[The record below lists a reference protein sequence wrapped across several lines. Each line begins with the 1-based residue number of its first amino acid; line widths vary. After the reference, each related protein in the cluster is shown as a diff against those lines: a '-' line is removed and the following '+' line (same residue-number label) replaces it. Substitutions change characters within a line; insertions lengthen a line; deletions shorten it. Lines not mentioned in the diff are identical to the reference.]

1 MQTAML
7 FQDGRECGRFWG
19 GGVPSSAFL
28 PLMSSYLA
36 VAAYHNFNVDAAV
49 SIDTMM

>member
-1 MQTAML
+1 MWPVL
-7 FQDGRECGRFWG
+7 GG